1 MTRKSKRLE
10 LNEAIRRGQAKIA
23 EGLKTGQM
31 RSDQLKTQPGLKDKK
46 DFVPPSPKMPF
57 ENRGV
62 FLTSKKKSAY
72 YNNLSSQTKSRILLY
87 AVSVVV
93 LALGILFVLTVIK
106 PNPSKSVQDREMINQ
121 SAETEAR
128 TTEEEQTRNRFNL
141 FGRKKTETAEP
152 QDTGDKQGTAKSE
165 TQQGDNVI
173 WIQSIA
179 LDRKD
184 ELKPVMD
191 FFKRKGIETEI
202 VVDRTSNLAVLVTK
216 AGFEQNPVKKG
227 TEGYELL
234 LQIKALGSVY
244 VQETQDTK
252 FGQKP
257 FQDVLGYKR

>member
-1 MTRKSKRLE
+1 MARKSKRLE

-31 RSDQLKTQPGLKDKK
+31 RSDQSKTQPELKDKK
-46 DFVPPSPKMPF
+46 DTVPPSPKMPF
-57 ENRGV
+57 ESKGV
-62 FLTSKKKSAY
+62 FLTSKEKSAY
-72 YNNLSSQTKSRILLY
+72 YSSLSSQTKSRILLY

-93 LALGILFVLTVIK
+93 LALGILFVLTVVK
-106 PNPSKSVQDREMINQ
+106 PNPSKSVQDQDMK
-121 SAETEAR
+121 AETEAGS
-128 TTEEEQTRNRFNL
+128 TDQQQTGANRFN
-141 FGRKKTETAEP
+141 FFSRDKTETAEP
-152 QDTGDKQGTAKSE
+152 QDAGEIQGAVASE
-165 TQQGDNVI
+165 MPQGDNVI

-191 FFKRKGIETEI
+191 FFYRKGIETEI
-202 VVDRTSNLAVLVTK
+202 IEDRTSNLAVLVTK
-216 AGFEQNPVKKG
+216 DGFEQNPVKKG

-234 LQIKALGSVY
+234 QRIKSLGSVY